1 MSVVGGQAKLGSLT
15 LTLLKLDNVTAVCPD
30 WQLQDYHVETPMLTK
45 HRYHVLRMGVI
56 LPTDKHYY
64 ELGQTG
70 RILRRDK
77 QNNNFY
83 VTNIEI
89 VVRKIAP
96 FTLHHSTYK
105 KRFVYIKIFLI

>member
-64 ELGQTG
+64 ELGPTG
-70 RILRRDK
+70 RILTQRQTKQSFLRDK
-77 QNNNFY
+77 
-83 VTNIEI
+83 
-89 VVRKIAP
+89 
-96 FTLHHSTYK
+96 H
-105 KRFVYIKIFLI
+105 